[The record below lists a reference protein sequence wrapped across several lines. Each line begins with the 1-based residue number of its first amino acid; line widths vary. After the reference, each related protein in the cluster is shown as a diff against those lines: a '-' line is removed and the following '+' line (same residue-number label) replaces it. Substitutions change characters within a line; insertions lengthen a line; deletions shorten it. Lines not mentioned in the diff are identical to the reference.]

1 VVLRI
6 VSSFVQRFGEYTNTA
21 GEASTLLLSEVTFV
35 TKTPEAKLRHS
46 VTSFILP
53 TVKGEGED
61 SMN

>member
-1 VVLRI
+1 MVLRT
-6 VSSFVQRFGEYTNTA
+6 VSSFILGNTPTLA
-21 GEASTLLLSEVTFV
+21 GEASTLLLSKVTFV

>member
-1 VVLRI
+1 L
-6 VSSFVQRFGEYTNTA
+6 FKDLGNTPTLA

-53 TVKGEGED
+53 TMKGEGED